1 MIDTLKLL
9 EDAKIIE
16 RRTGAIMVSPK
27 LMNNWKAPKEASMM
41 IKYYEFGGDDNNQIT
56 GQMEIKDV
64 DCNIE

>member
-1 MIDTLKLL
+1 
-9 EDAKIIE
+9 
-16 RRTGAIMVSPK
+16 MVSPK

-41 IKYYEFGGDDNNQIT
+41 IKYYEFGGDDNSQID